1 MRDDPPVGLRLC
13 LRSKSMVYCPD
24 FFRGSRNY
32 CDISTFFCTRES
44 TEYRWRNSHL
54 TALIISY
61 DLLRVFDFL
70 RHILSKTPGEFT
82 ILVME
87 ENSMDQ
93 PAQYTLRPKLF
104 RSLFIL
110 SVLGFTLLLVLV
122 FTLSPILDYVPGRS
136 TQNLRINAR
145 ANQLVIDQLQDSLL
159 AQDAYLEQI
168 RKLFDGLEEDDNV
181 LAEQAEMTEPEYIE
195 PQPLDVNLDLTSI
208 NSGEHAQPA
217 VPVESMP
224 AVVFVS
230 TNPAEAT
237 KNYLS
242 SLRLPF
248 LPPVDR
254 GYLTRGFNSELG
266 HYGIDYAVAEG
277 SPVRSVGDGYVVF
290 ADWTYDAGYVVGI
303 HHPDGYVSFYKH
315 NKDLI
320 KKVGDRVRERET
332 VAISGNSGE
341 LSSGPHIHFELWR
354 EGLAQDPGQFM
365 Q

>member
-1 MRDDPPVGLRLC
+1 VEIADSRTLLERFR
-13 LRSKSMVYCPD
+13 RS
-24 FFRGSRNY
+24 
-32 CDISTFFCTRES
+32 
-44 TEYRWRNSHL
+44 L
-54 TALIISY
+54 
-61 DLLRVFDFL
+61 FDFL
-70 RHILSKTPGEFT
+70 RHILSKTPGDFT
-82 ILVME
+82 VLVME

-93 PAQYTLRPKLF
+93 PTQYSLRPRLL
-104 RSLFIL
+104 RSLFTL
-110 SVLGFTLLLVLV
+110 ALLGFTLLLVLM
-122 FTLSPILDYVPGRS
+122 FTLTPILDFVPGRS
-136 TQNLRINAR
+136 TQNLRTNAR
-145 ANQLVIDQLQDSLL
+145 KNQIIIDQLQDSLV
-159 AQDAYLEQI
+159 AQESYLNQI
-168 RKLFDGLEEDDNV
+168 RSLITGQDGDDVIYEESAAVVDEV
-181 LAEQAEMTEPEYIE
+181 EPR
-195 PQPLDVNLDLTSI
+195 PLDVNPELTSV
-208 NSGEHAQPA
+208 NRDEHSQPA
-217 VPVESMP
+217 VPVERMP

-230 TNPAEAT
+230 SNPEEAT

-315 NKDLI
+315 NKDLL

-341 LSSGPHIHFELWR
+341 LSSGPHIHFELWK